1 MTVPQSPSH
10 HPTPEQ
16 HTQDKVSIKD
26 QIIELHKAG
35 ITDVADLAMM
45 TGSKPSYIGMVLQD
59 AKLEDY
65 YFDLYTSTSKSMNAY
80 SKFFQGKMRYKDI
93 EAAHTSVRVLD
104 RMYEQFD
111 RTRDRAGQH
120 HAMMLG
126 MTMANRA
133 RWSGKHQEA
142 MVFQRW
148 LSRCLASFDE
158 AQAA

>member
-1 MTVPQSPSH
+1 MTVSHISSH

-16 HTQDKVSIKD
+16 NNQEKVSIKD
-26 QIIELHKAG
+26 QIIELYKAG
-35 ITDVADLAMM
+35 ITDVSDLAMM
-45 TGSKPSYIGMVLQD
+45 TGSKPSYIGTVLQD

-80 SKFFQGKMRYKDI
+80 SKFFRGKMRYKDVD
-93 EAAHTSVRVLD
+93 AAHRSVRVLD

-111 RTRDRAGQH
+111 RMRDRAGQH

-133 RWSGKHQEA
+133 RWSGKHAEA

-148 LSRCLASFDE
+148 LSRCLASFE
-158 AQAA
+158 EPQAA